1 MRFRGVPELRHE
13 GMVLQCLLDDAA
25 LDAFAATVNQPHLA
39 QTCFVRGGDV
49 LGGQRRRE
57 RGALLEGVEVERGFD
72 WDFFQDGYAAV
83 TIVFM
88 PPRTA
93 KSPTTV
99 MRLG

>member
-1 MRFRGVPELRHE
+1 
-13 GMVLQCLLDDAA
+13 MVLQCLLDDAA

-49 LGGQRRRE
+49 LGDDRRDVAR
-57 RGALLEGVEVERGFD
+57 REGVEVERGFD
-72 WDFFQDGYAAV
+72 WDFFQDGYDAV
-83 TIVFM
+83 TTVFM

-99 MRLG
+99 MRFG

>member
-49 LGGQRRRE
+49 LGDDRCDVARR
-57 RGALLEGVEVERGFD
+57 EGVEVERGFD
-72 WDFFQDGYAAV
+72 WDFVQDGYDAV